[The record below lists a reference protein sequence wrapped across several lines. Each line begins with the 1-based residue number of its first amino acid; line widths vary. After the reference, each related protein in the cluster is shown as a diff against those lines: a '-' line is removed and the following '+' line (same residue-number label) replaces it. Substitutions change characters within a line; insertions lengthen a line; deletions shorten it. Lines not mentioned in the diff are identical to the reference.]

1 MRGAVV
7 QRLKFINAHW
17 RSTVSLLA
25 VLVVAYSAG
34 CTSEKV
40 VYRSGADF
48 AAPSSAAGNFV
59 GYYDVAN
66 KQTVCGSC
74 HVDYQTRWS
83 GTKHSKAW
91 ADLQASG
98 RSTGACASCHTVN
111 NLGNAVTDTSVAY
124 RSTKDDRYH
133 DVQCESC
140 HGPGLTHASNP
151 LSTNR
156 PLASIKADTGLGNG
170 CGECH
175 TGVHT
180 PFVEE
185 WKQKNAKG
193 LSHSIV
199 QSGTVGNAD
208 PTCVGCHTA
217 QGFLNQ
223 YAPNTNYVEKV
234 ASSAQITAANAQP
247 LVCATCH
254 EPHGSG
260 NSRQLRF
267 SISAANIDDNLCI
280 KCHQRRADPSQV
292 TTRNS
297 VHSPEGPTLLGL
309 AGWFPPGM
317 SAGDSII
324 GSHGTPSRNPQL
336 CAGCHVA
343 RYTATDKATGAF
355 AFQATGHRFIAA
367 PCVDANGVPTPGQTC
382 AITAKTFR
390 SCVSAQCHAS
400 EAVAR
405 TLYLTDS
412 ARVQQLTATVNAA
425 IAKVNAQK
433 PADCKLGGPTYTSCL
448 GAQFN
453 VSLSLSPGNFV
464 HNPFLIEQLLLAS
477 LAQLQKEYGVAPPP
491 SVSLEPQFIMPA
503 GRKAHAGGGQ

>member
-1 MRGAVV
+1 MPAFV
-7 QRLKFINAHW
+7 NAHW
-17 RSTVSLLA
+17 RSLIA
-25 VLVVAYSAG
+25 IAGVLVVAYTAG
-34 CTSEKV
+34 CTTEKV
-40 VYRSGADF
+40 VYRSGTDF
-48 AAPSSAAGNFV
+48 GAPAAAAANFI

-91 ADLQASG
+91 SDLQASG
-98 RSTGACASCHTVN
+98 RATGACSSCHTVN
-111 NLGNAVTDTSVAY
+111 NLGNAVTDTAVAY

-140 HGPGLTHASNP
+140 HGPGLTHASSP

-185 WKQKNAKG
+185 WKQANAKG

-199 QSGTVGNAD
+199 QSGTVGNTD

-223 YAPNTNYVEKV
+223 YAPNANYVEKV
-234 ASSAQITAANAQP
+234 TSSAQITAANAQP

-260 NSRQLRF
+260 NSHQLRF
-267 SISAANIDDNLCI
+267 SISAPNIDDNLCI

-343 RYTATDKATGAF
+343 RYSATDKATGAF
-355 AFQATGHRFIAA
+355 VFQATGHRFIAA
-367 PCVDANGVPTPGQTC
+367 PCVDANGVPTQGQTC

-400 EAVAR
+400 ETVAR
-405 TLYLTDS
+405 GLYLTDS
-412 ARVQQLTATVNAA
+412 ARFQQLTASVNSA
-425 IAKVNAQK
+425 IAKVNALK
-433 PADCKLGGPTYTSCL
+433 PAECKLGGPTYTTCL
-448 GAQFN
+448 GSQFN
-453 VSLSLSPGNFV
+453 VSLALSPGNFV
-464 HNPFLIEQLLLAS
+464 HNPFLLERLLLAS
-477 LAQLQKEYGVAPPP
+477 LAQIQKEYGVTPSPPIP
-491 SVSLEPQFIMPA
+491 LEPQLIMPA
-503 GRKAHAGGGQ
+503 GRRVHGAGQ